1 MLKLNDKVNF
11 KEFFILKEEIK
22 LKRNVNSV

>member
-1 MLKLNDKVNF
+1 MLELNDKVNF
-11 KEFFILKEEIK
+11 KKFFISKEKIK